1 MEANL
6 GDPSVRRLGCS
17 PIEVGP
23 VAFGCWRFT
32 HDDAAAARRTLDA
45 ALDLGMNLVD
55 TADVYGLDWGGAG
68 FGANEELL
76 GRALASSPS
85 LRDRMVLATKGGI
98 RPGVPYDSSSA
109 ALQAACD
116 ASLRRLGTDVVD
128 LYQVHRPD
136 LFTHPAEVADAL
148 ATLRGA
154 GKIREAGVS
163 NHTPAQVETLRELLP
178 FPLVTVQ
185 PEWSVAQLAPLRDGT
200 LDLAMRHQLT
210 PLAWSPLAGGRVASG
225 EGLPRRLV
233 DVLDELAAREGVDR
247 VAVALAFIL
256 AHPSRPVAIVGTQ
269 RPDRLERAAAAAK
282 VRLDRADCYRIIEAS
297 DGTPLP

>member
-6 GDPSVRRLGCS
+6 VDPSTRRLGCS
-17 PIEVGP
+17 TIEVGP
-23 VAFGCWRFT
+23 LAFGCWRFT
-32 HDDAAAARRTLDA
+32 HDDPSAARRTLDA
-45 ALDLGMNLVD
+45 ALDAGLNLVD

-76 GRALASSPS
+76 GRVLRSSPT
-85 LRDRMVLATKGGI
+85 LRDRLVLATKGGI

-109 ALQAACD
+109 GLQAACE
-116 ASLRRLGTDVVD
+116 ASLRRLATDAVD

-148 ATLRGA
+148 ATLRAA

-163 NHTPAQVETLRELLP
+163 NHTPSQIEALRALLP

-200 LDLAMRHQLT
+200 LDLAMRAQLT
-210 PLAWSPLAGGRVASG
+210 PLAWSPLAGGRIASG
-225 EGLPRRLV
+225 DGLRTELL
-233 DVLDELAAREGVDR
+233 DVLDELAGREGTDR
-247 VAVALAFIL
+247 VAIALAFLL
-256 AHPSRPVAIVGTQ
+256 AHPSRAVAIVGSQ
-269 RPDRLERAAAAAK
+269 RPDRLAQAAAATG
-282 VRLDRADCYRIIEAS
+282 VRLDRTDCYRLIEAS
-297 DGTPLP
+297 EGVPLP